1 MARGRSICNVLKQI
15 RKQIADVNGIGYA
28 PTPCRFKGECR
39 GTCPACEAEVR
50 FIERELDMRRMA
62 GKAVTLL
69 GLSVGMASLTACHE
83 TPKTSKAKNKTE
95 TVVERTRIAT
105 GDIDGDIAFPSGSPV
120 RTMVK
125 FTPPEIAVNHKQ
137 KRNRH
142 GKTLFSSP
150 ENIQTGDIE
159 IKPNT
164 IITDTT
170 DVCNATDTI
179 EYKAVPSYLITGEI
193 QAPAAIRNKK
203 GDDPNNP
210 VYSYVENSPQF
221 QGGLQALT
229 KYIAD
234 NLRYPNGNNDIHG
247 RVVVNF
253 IVERDGSLSDVKILR
268 SVDPLLDKE
277 ALRIVNSMPKW
288 LPGTHDGKVVR
299 VEHYVAVKF

>member
-83 TPKTSKAKNKTE
+83 RPKASKAKNKTE

-105 GDIDGDIAFPSGSPV
+105 GDIDGNIASPSGNPI
-120 RTMVK
+120 RTMVR

-142 GKTLFSSP
+142 GKTEFFPP
-150 ENIQTGDIE
+150 ENILTGDIE

-164 IITDTT
+164 TITDTT
-170 DVCNATDTI
+170 NACNAAETA
-179 EYKAVPSYLITGEI
+179 EYKGVPSYIITGEI

-203 GDDPNNP
+203 GDDPTNP
-210 VYSYVENSPQF
+210 MYLYVENSPQF

-229 KYIAD
+229 KYITD
-234 NLRYPNGNNDIHG
+234 NLRYPNGDSDIHG

-288 LPGTHDGKVVR
+288 LPGTHDGKLVR
-299 VEHYVAVKF
+299 VEHNVSVEF

>member
-1 MARGRSICNVLKQI
+1 MTRGRSICNVLKSI
-15 RKQIADVNGIGYA
+15 RKHIADTNNIHYS
-28 PTPCRFKGECR
+28 PMPCHFKGECR
-39 GTCPACEAEVR
+39 GTCPACEGEVR
-50 FIERELDMRRMA
+50 FIEHELDMRRMA

-83 TPKTSKAKNKTE
+83 TPKASKAKNKTE
-95 TVVERTRIAT
+95 TMVERTRIVT
-105 GDIDGDIAFPSGSPV
+105 GDINGNIASPSGSPI

-125 FTPPEIAVNHKQ
+125 FTPPEIAVNYKQ
-137 KRNRH
+137 KRNRQ
-142 GKTLFSSP
+142 GKTSFFPP
-150 ENIQTGDIE
+150 ENILTGDIE

-164 IITDTT
+164 TITDTT
-170 DVCNATDTI
+170 NVCNATDTT
-179 EYKAVPSYLITGEI
+179 EYKAVPSYIITGKI

-203 GDDPNNP
+203 GDDPTNP
-210 VYSYVENSPQF
+210 VYSHVENSPQF

-229 KYIAD
+229 KYIAN
-234 NLRYPNGNNDIHG
+234 NLRYPNGYSDIHR
-247 RVVVNF
+247 RVVVKF

-299 VEHYVAVKF
+299 VEHNVSVEF